1 MEQNKIAQL
10 IQRYA
15 DVYLMME
22 KKVSSM
28 ITEKLDKELTLDQ

>member
-1 MEQNKIAQL
+1 MVQNKIAQL

-22 KKVSSM
+22 KSIEYDHGKAR
-28 ITEKLDKELTLDQ
+28 